1 MQYSVA
7 IMKIIVV
14 VGLVLVLI
22 ALASAGVFMLKR
34 PAADA
39 VHKGSTNKRMARA
52 LAVRVGLSVA
62 LFLFVLFAAMMGW
75 IRPGGLPLMR

>member
-1 MQYSVA
+1 MQYIVD

-14 VGLVLVLI
+14 LGLVLVVI

-34 PAADA
+34 PGGNAA
-39 VHKGSTNKRMARA
+39 VKGSADGRMAKA
-52 LAVRVGLSVA
+52 LAFRVGLSVA

>member
-1 MQYSVA
+1 MQYSGG
-7 IMKIIVV
+7 IMKFIVV
-14 VGLVLVLI
+14 SGLVLVVI

-34 PAADA
+34 PGGQPAD
-39 VHKGSTNKRMARA
+39 KGSADGRMAKA

>member
-1 MQYSVA
+1 MQYSDV
-7 IMKIIVV
+7 IMKIILVL
-14 VGLVLVLI
+14 GLVLVVI

-34 PAADA
+34 PAVDA
-39 VHKGSTNKRMARA
+39 AHKGSANNRMAKA

>member
-14 VGLVLVLI
+14 LGLVLVLI

-34 PAADA
+34 PAADPA
-39 VHKGSTNKRMARA
+39 HKGSADKRMARA
-52 LAVRVGLSVA
+52 LAFRVGLSVA

>member
-1 MQYSVA
+1 MPYSRV
-7 IMKIIVV
+7 IMKVIVI
-14 VGLVLVLI
+14 VGLVLVVI

-39 VHKGSTNKRMARA
+39 ADKGVADSRMAKA